1 MSNTGGNKY
10 KLSNCT
16 FHNDI
21 RKFCF
26 SALIMNIWNSLPNPL
41 ADVDTVDL
49 FKARLNKFWLHRDVK
64 YDFLADLT
72 GSGNKSVHEVFAQ

>member
-1 MSNTGGNKY
+1 
-10 KLSNCT
+10 
-16 FHNDI
+16 
-21 RKFCF
+21 
-26 SALIMNIWNSLPNPL
+26 MNIWNSLPNPL